1 MDWRSPIVLATCIS
15 SISMMLPSKIPLPKN
30 SIKQIPAEVPQKP
43 LQQQAESIA
52 LRIRS
57 SGKVAG
63 TGIAIHKQGSDY
75 TVLTNEHV
83 LKAGKAPYQI
93 QTPDNKIYQATQ
105 VKDANFKGNDL
116 ALLRFTSSGKEY
128 TTAKLGA
135 VPKVGDEVFAGGF
148 PFAEEGAKDR
158 GFVFKIGK
166 VWRVLD
172 KALEGGYQIGYTNE
186 IEKGMSGGPLLNS
199 QGEVVGVNG
208 VHAYPLWGDP
218 YQYQDGTEPS
228 AALREQMSQYSWGI
242 PIDTF
247 KQLAPSALEKTNA
260 SNK

>member
-1 MDWRSPIVLATCIS
+1 MDWRSLIAATCIS
-15 SISMMLPSKIPLPKN
+15 GISMMLPVQLPPAKN
-30 SIKQIPAEVPQKP
+30 SLKQLPIEMSQPR

-52 LRIRS
+52 IRILS

-63 TGIAIHKQGSDY
+63 TGIAIRKQGSQY

-93 QTPDNKIYQATQ
+93 QTPDRKIYQAIE

-116 ALLRFTSSGKEY
+116 ALLRFTSSGTEY
-128 TTAKLGA
+128 TTAKPGTL
-135 VPKVGDEVFAGGF
+135 PKVGDEVFAGGF

-158 GFVFKIGK
+158 GFVFKNGK

-199 QGEVVGVNG
+199 RGELVGVNG

-218 YQYQDGTEPS
+218 YQYKDGTEPN
-228 AALREQMSQYSWGI
+228 AALREQMSKYSWGI

-247 KQLAPSALEKTNA
+247 KQLAPSAFEVTN
-260 SNK
+260 SSSK

>member
-1 MDWRSPIVLATCIS
+1 MDWRSLILATCIS
-15 SISMMLPSKIPLPKN
+15 GISMILPAQLPPAKN
-30 SIKQIPAEVPQKP
+30 SLKQMPVEMSQQQ

-52 LRIRS
+52 VRVRS
-57 SGKVAG
+57 SGQVAG
-63 TGIAIHKQGSDY
+63 TGIAIRKQGSQY

-93 QTPDNKIYQATQ
+93 QTPDRKIYPATL

-116 ALLRFTSSGKEY
+116 ALLRFTSSVEY
-128 TTAKLGA
+128 TTAKPGA
-135 VPKVGDEVFAGGF
+135 VPKVEDEVFAGGF
-148 PFAEEGAKDR
+148 PLTEEGEKDR
-158 GFVFKIGK
+158 GFVFKTGK

-186 IEKGMSGGPLLNS
+186 IEKGMSGGPLLNVR
-199 QGEVVGVNG
+199 GEVVGVNG

-218 YQYQDGTEPS
+218 YQYKDGTEPN
-228 AALREQMSQYSWGI
+228 AALREQMSKYSWGI

-247 KQLAPSALEKTNA
+247 KQLAPSASEMTN
-260 SNK
+260 SRKQ